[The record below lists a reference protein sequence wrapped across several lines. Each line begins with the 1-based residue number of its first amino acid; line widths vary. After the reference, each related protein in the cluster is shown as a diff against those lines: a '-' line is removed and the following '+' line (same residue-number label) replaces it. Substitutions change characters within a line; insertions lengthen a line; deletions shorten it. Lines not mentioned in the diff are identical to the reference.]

1 VNQLPDPSD
10 GDHVPRF
17 AVDQPQMDAA
27 TRQAPQAATS
37 RPAPY
42 GSAPAVG
49 RRPDERRRLF
59 VLILALVLV
68 ALVVVALLVAYL

>member
-1 VNQLPDPSD
+1 MNQLPDPSD

-17 AVDQPQMDAA
+17 PVEQPQMDAA
-27 TRQAPQAATS
+27 IRQAPQTATPS
-37 RPAPY
+37 AEPY
-42 GSAPAVG
+42 GSAPAAG